1 MALLND
7 IETNKKRIAAERAR
21 VNAMGTS
28 ALQKSQ
34 AEAGQIEKTMPS
46 LLGPPK
52 DQELKPATTPWPA
65 VGPAM
70 TNQEAMATAARVG
83 TNIATPTGLFST
95 PLNTNA
101 NFSASA
107 PAGLVETQQQRAA
120 REAAQYAQGAAATRA
135 MQSAAGQGM
144 THNAATARTRQLE
157 QDAITQKQAELT
169 SKTAIGV
176 AHEQGLGLIGKEQA
190 GIEKERVK
198 GEAAAQIKADASG
211 AQGVITK
218 DEATGLHMVNGKPL
232 AKDAEERA
240 TSHDELMDRISDAK
254 NLAPGKENDTPSHW
268 YNPSSWGNGPGQKW
282 MYNRDTKHHELVD
295 PNKEGKE
302 DSGVYGKGYP
312 KYLPL
317 TPEERQAMTDAHSG
331 GAASQ
336 VGGKRAVNQQPN
348 PSLSA
353 PPLPPIPYPGG
364 LTNQPSPAVT
374 SSTPGLLPAQPAAA
388 AQSGTVTMLF
398 PDGKRKQVPAAD
410 QQRYAAMGGKV
421 Q

>member
-7 IETNKKRIAAERAR
+7 IKMNKRRIAAEAAR
-21 VNAMGTS
+21 VNAMGTQ
-28 ALQKSQ
+28 ALNKSQ

-107 PAGLVETQQQRAA
+107 PAGLVETQQQRAT

-157 QDAITQKQAELT
+157 QDAINQKQAELT
-169 SKTAIGV
+169 SRTAIGV

-190 GIEKERVK
+190 KIEAEKVK
-198 GEAAAQIKADASG
+198 GADAAAIKAGSVAAG
-211 AQGVITK
+211 GITK
-218 DEATGLHMVNGKPL
+218 DEDTGLWMANGKPL
-232 AKDAEERA
+232 PKDGQERA
-240 TSHDELMDRISDAK
+240 NSHEKLVAQIQDAK
-254 NLAPGKENDTPSHW
+254 NLDPTKEQGPSSRHFWHPSTWLSGGPGNKWMWNNDT
-268 YNPSSWGNGPGQKW
+268 K
-282 MYNRDTKHHELVD
+282 KHELVD
-295 PNKEGKE
+295 PN
-302 DSGVYGKGYP
+302 DMNDNSAVLGKGYA
-312 KYLPL
+312 KYSQL
-317 TPEERQAMTDAHSG
+317 TDEERQAMTDANSG
-331 GAASQ
+331 GAPVYAQ
-336 VGGKRAVNQQPN
+336 GAMPGAPN
-348 PSLSA
+348 PEQTGPGLF
-353 PPLPPIPYPGG
+353 PQPWNPL
-364 LTNQPSPAVT
+364 NQPAVT
-374 SSTPGLLPAQPAAA
+374 SSTPGLLPAQPAAV